1 MVSGALAQ
9 QPAGPTPAGEMTL
22 HQALGRLAAIH
33 GDASYIIAGDDSDAI
48 AVSFAGRSAPQDI
61 RGVAESFGVE
71 ATCVDDL
78 WVVDGV
84 ATGPL
89 ESAPWAIAVQEDPAW
104 SEPADTEEEAIL
116 RASFSSVGAPKLR
129 RALVRVAEAEGVPR
143 TPSLERGAARV
154 GVRLRPGTPEHTAV
168 YEGLRQH
175 RLWAIAAS
183 ATPAATD
190 ALLERALPDVG
201 PRWALQ
207 VEQQAAP
214 AGTRLTASLRPPDDS
229 GMEWRVAGWYETI
242 SEPGRFYPP
251 LGTTEAHQWRGHQRE
266 RALSPLGTEPV
277 FCTAAGS
284 LREVC
289 AELSSVLPVTVTAHE
304 SLAAVPVQLRLA
316 GVPLDVALPCLAA
329 AVGSGMASTAA
340 SQEYVVGGNREANW
354 PLFGLLPLEARLA
367 YHTRDDLRTI
377 NPIRGLVPE
386 RDYERLLRDGVPW
399 GELDAGLRQRVLRL
413 AARPVRWAGEAALA
427 EQAAQPLFIVFILD
441 QDTGLLWATLS
452 PDSLKLLRLPVLSDE
467 QAAAVARG
475 DLTLRWP
482 ADPLLSHPRASHPY
496 APRNVGTRSSPPV
509 VTGTGSAGGSPVLA
523 AGP

>member
-1 MVSGALAQ
+1 
-9 QPAGPTPAGEMTL
+9 MTL

-33 GDASYIIAGDDSDAI
+33 GDASYIIAGGDRAAI
-48 AVSFAGRSAPQDI
+48 AVSFAGESAPQDLG
-61 RGVAESFGVE
+61 GVAETFGVE

-78 WVVDGV
+78 WIVDGV

-89 ESAPWAIAVQEDPAW
+89 ESAPGAAAVQEDPAW

-129 RALVRVAEAEGVPR
+129 RALARVAETEGVPR
-143 TPSLERGAARV
+143 TASLERGAARV
-154 GVRLRPGTPEHTAV
+154 GVRLRPGTPEDTAV

-175 RLWAIAAS
+175 RLWAIASS

-190 ALLERALPDVG
+190 GLLERALPDVAS
-201 PRWALQ
+201 RWALHI
-207 VEQQAAP
+207 EQQAAP

-229 GMEWRVAGWYETI
+229 GMEWRVAGWYETM
-242 SEPGRFYPP
+242 SEPGQFYPP
-251 LGTTEAHQWRGHQRE
+251 LGTTEAHQWRGHHRE

-289 AELSSVLPVTVTAHE
+289 AELSRVLPVTVTAHE
-304 SLAAVPVQLRLA
+304 SLAAVPVQLRLT
-316 GVPLDVALPCLAA
+316 GVPLDAALPCLAA

-340 SQEYVVGGNREANW
+340 SQEYVVGGGREANW
-354 PLFGLLPLEARLA
+354 PLFGVLPLEARLA

-386 RDYERLLRDGVPW
+386 AQYDRMLRDGVPW

-413 AARPVRWAGEAALA
+413 AARPIRWPGEVALA
-427 EQAAQPLFIVFILD
+427 AQAEQPLFIVFTLD
-441 QDTGLLWATLS
+441 QDTGILWATLS
-452 PDSLKLLRLPVLSDE
+452 QDSLKLLRLPVLSDE

-482 ADPLLSHPRASHPY
+482 TDPLLSHPRASHPY
-496 APRNVGTRSSPPV
+496 SPRNAGTRSSPPAIPHPASGDQRPEFV
-509 VTGTGSAGGSPVLA
+509 
-523 AGP
+523 AGPWEPTSQ